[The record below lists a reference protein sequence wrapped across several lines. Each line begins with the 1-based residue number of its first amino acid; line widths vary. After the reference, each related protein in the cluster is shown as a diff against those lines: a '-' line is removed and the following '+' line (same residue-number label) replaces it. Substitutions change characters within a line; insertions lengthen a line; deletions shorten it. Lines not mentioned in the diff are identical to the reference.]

1 MSLDNP
7 TNERDMHLR
16 NIHDLQK
23 QLQEAF
29 KRISA
34 LNYENNQLKE
44 QLNKKDK

>member
-7 TNERDMHLR
+7 TNERDMYLR
-16 NIHDLQK
+16 NIHDLQE
-23 QLQEAF
+23 QLQTAF